1 MKNTKLAEE
10 KKVMKN
16 IIFVEKENAN
26 YEVDS
31 LFKNSVNTISL
42 SEFTKTI
49 FSYVEKHPDL
59 DLNKVVFVEYE
70 DSNELSE
77 SILNQDLEI
86 MKLYLDNIVVV
97 SDSDIQNKI
106 TKKVK
111 IIKSEDLQKH
121 LDSIFD
127 VYKGAL
133 VLADE
138 IVEGIDKEVKNILT
152 EGLNKAQVYASIEEL
167 AYLQELRYYIETIH
181 HTTMGGD
188 LYEPLDIIVISG
200 LIKWVLNDESSESV
214 VKKIVDRSLEFGDH
228 IWEDI
233 NDAIQE
239 EIEEV
244 LKK

>member
-1 MKNTKLAEE
+1 MNNTKLAEE
-10 KKVMKN
+10 KKIMKN

-26 YEVDS
+26 YEVDP
-31 LFKNSVNTISL
+31 LFKNSIKTISL

-70 DSNELSE
+70 DTNELEE
-77 SILNQDLEI
+77 SILNKDLEI
-86 MKLYLDNIVVV
+86 MKLYLDNILVM
-97 SDSDIQNKI
+97 SDFDIQDKI
-106 TKKVK
+106 PKKVK
-111 IIKSEDLQKH
+111 IIKQEGLQKH

-127 VYKGAL
+127 VYKGVV

-138 IVEGIDKEVKNILT
+138 IVEGIDKEIKNILT
-152 EGLNKAQVYASIEEL
+152 EGLNREQVYVSIEEL
-167 AYLQELRYYIETIH
+167 VYLQELRYNIENIH
-181 HTTMGGD
+181 YTSISGD
-188 LYEPLDIIVISG
+188 LYEPMDIIVIY
-200 LIKWVLNDESSESV
+200 LINKTLNDESSKSV
-214 VKKIVDRSLEFGDH
+214 VRAIVDRSLEFRDH

-244 LKK
+244 IKK

>member
-31 LFKNSVNTISL
+31 LFKNSVKTISL

-70 DSNELSE
+70 DINELTE
-77 SILNQDLEI
+77 SILNKDLKI
-86 MKLYLDNIVVV
+86 MKLYLDNIIVV
-97 SDSDIQNKI
+97 SDSDIQNKFI
-106 TKKVK
+106 NNIK

-138 IVEGIDKEVKNILT
+138 IVEEIDKEVKNILT
-152 EGLNKAQVYASIEEL
+152 EGLNKEQVYVSIEEL

-188 LYEPLDIIVISG
+188 LYEPIDIIVIY
-200 LIKWVLNDESSESV
+200 LINKTLNDESSESV
-214 VKKIVDRSLEFGDH
+214 VRAIVDRSLEFGDY
-228 IWEDI
+228 IWENI

-244 LKK
+244 IKK

>member
-1 MKNTKLAEE
+1 MNDMKTTEE

-31 LFKNSVNTISL
+31 LFKNSVKTISL

-70 DSNELSE
+70 DINELEE
-77 SILNQDLEI
+77 SILNKDLEI
-86 MKLYLDNIVVV
+86 MKLYLDNILVV
-97 SDSDIQNKI
+97 SDSDIQDKI
-106 TKKVK
+106 PKKVK
-111 IIKSEDLQKH
+111 IIKQEDRQKH

-127 VYKGAL
+127 VYKDVL

-138 IVEGIDKEVKNILT
+138 IVEAIDKEVKNILT
-152 EGLNKAQVYASIEEL
+152 EGLNKEQVYVSIEEL
-167 AYLQELRYYIETIH
+167 VYLQELRYYIENIH
-181 HTTMGGD
+181 YTSISDD
-188 LYEPLDIIVISG
+188 LYEPMDIIVIY
-200 LIKWVLNDESSESV
+200 LINKALNDESSESV
-214 VKKIVDRSLEFGDH
+214 VKAIVDRSLEFGDH
-228 IWEDI
+228 IWENI

-244 LKK
+244 IKK